1 MGCVKSKKE
10 IEVIQKQLEK
20 PRRRRPRV
28 ESVVAKH
35 TDSTGYVIYST
46 PTEGYNVSHGLQ
58 LYDSG
63 NNLGLL
69 CITNM
74 KLVHQANNLARIE
87 VPLIDIINVKSK
99 LLQMNY
105 MTYPNDG
112 IISVKCRLDEDVVCI
127 NFQVDCPE
135 KTREEIER
143 ARKQCYANSNNNTL
157 KRSSLGRSSKIL
169 FFKQS

>member
-10 IEVIQKQLEK
+10 VEVVQRRQEK
-20 PRRRRPRV
+20 PTRRRPRV

-35 TDSTGYVIYST
+35 TDSTGYVVYST

-69 CITNM
+69 CITSM

-87 VPLIDIINVKSK
+87 VPLIDIINVKPK

-112 IISVKCRLDEDVVCI
+112 IISVKCKLDEDIVCI

-143 ARKQCYANSNNNTL
+143 ARKQCCANNNTTL